1 MCYDVP
7 RPHPAGHARRS
18 GLNIATVKIQ
28 SLETRFQWRERM
40 RWCGLEPP
48 ATSASSGNV
57 GGGPPTN
64 VVKSPDA
71 HPADL
76 DSLRA
81 QQLTLQLQVAAV
93 AAECT
98 ASTNNAMARRRGITA
113 AMHDVTDRAPCPR
126 TAGELCNVA
135 VRRNLSAGNPP
146 DRREHPPPKRAYH
159 LPTIT
164 FPRIVN
170 PPRLD
175 SWNSRATLLGLAPRA
190 SGTVAHSASNA
201 APIHR
206 PR

>member
-1 MCYDVP
+1 MKRTDEVV
-7 RPHPAGHARRS
+7 R
-18 GLNIATVKIQ
+18 
-28 SLETRFQWRERM
+28 
-40 RWCGLEPP
+40 LEPP
-48 ATSASSGNV
+48 ATCTPPRYV
-57 GGGPPTN
+57 GRRPPMN

-93 AAECT
+93 AAKCT
-98 ASTNNAMARRRGITA
+98 ASTNNAMARRRGIA
-113 AMHDVTDRAPCPR
+113 AAVHDVTDRAPCPR
-126 TAGELCNVA
+126 AAGELCNVA
-135 VRRNLSAGNPP
+135 VRSNLSGGNPP
-146 DRREHPPPKRAYH
+146 DRRKHPPAKRAHH

-206 PR
+206 TR